1 MVINVT
7 VSTWLYLNSVTKTT
21 VSVESS
27 MTYINIQ
34 YTYIVA
40 KWVQINF
47 IFNDNLRILCLFR
60 NIKVQKTVK
69 LSEISW
75 HKGRPN
81 RFRWRHLWCK
91 LLYCYRFHSVD
102 LHESGTNNA
111 LLGPWLNNM
120 KFIWLPLLVL
130 KIAQL

>member
-130 KIAQL
+130 